1 MPGHGH
7 GPGLPRFACPSSI
20 RRCQSVAGMAM
31 DRVIRVVGEC
41 MLEALQPADTRATA
55 PPSRGRGG
63 LPSLNMWDLA
73 GVWHGIGFRF
83 QLPLPMT
90 RTRCVGSGQTAPSRR
105 TAIVNRLLPPPSL
118 QSPPP
123 TCTPRLAHRWSG
135 RFAAARKV
143 ANQEQQQPTQP
154 GMGIFAHPS
163 IHPSPQNSH
172 TTRPPYAF
180 RTLGWQ
186 GKNNLLR

>member
-1 MPGHGH
+1 VTARPGTGAVVLPGHGH

-73 GVWHGIGFRF
+73 GVW
-83 QLPLPMT
+83 
-90 RTRCVGSGQTAPSRR
+90 RR
-105 TAIVNRLLPPPSL
+105 TASHRIPIPAAPAHDAHTLRWFRADSTQQEDRHGRLPPSSSATPVL
-118 QSPPP
+118 HAHAPPCSP
-123 TCTPRLAHRWSG
+123 LVWSF
-135 RFAAARKV
+135 RRRS
-143 ANQEQQQPTQP
+143 QPHPQLLRQPT
-154 GMGIFAHPS
+154 S
-163 IHPSPQNSH
+163 N
-172 TTRPPYAF
+172 
-180 RTLGWQ
+180 
-186 GKNNLLR
+186 